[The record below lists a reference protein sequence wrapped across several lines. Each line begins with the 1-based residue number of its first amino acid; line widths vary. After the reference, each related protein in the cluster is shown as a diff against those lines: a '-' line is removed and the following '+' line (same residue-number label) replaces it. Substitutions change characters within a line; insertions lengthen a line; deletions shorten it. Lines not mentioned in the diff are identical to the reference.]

1 MHGMQGSNTLG
12 MILIV
17 DFGPGG
23 GGHIRMDYYYYAYM
37 DMYPRRALELRTNGR
52 GWFISL
58 Y

>member
-23 GGHIRMDYYYYAYM
+23 AYT
-37 DMYPRRALELRTNGR
+37 YGLLLLLLLCVHGYVPQTGT
-52 GWFISL
+52 
-58 Y
+58 